1 MPVRHS
7 EYVDVVHAR
16 FLALLD
22 GLEQM
27 RVLGLP
33 ASVRTLLVRGA
44 VLHVMEQL
52 VEAYSRIQHVGDNT
66 PLIMSSDIHVLKD
79 SLEQLP
85 GLNPLP
91 FFSHVEL
98 FTKGFFLPADAPQV
112 IIEWVYQHP
121 FYTPQQVERL
131 VKIVVNG
138 GGGGGLSAMKNMFNR
153 NQFKGQGDPQ
163 RLASRQL
170 LAQVTLVRGICVM
183 RVGRNLTVR
192 LQTRVYDS
200 ASSGGRGCQDQCAAE
215 CQFVPGQACFCSMM

>member
-79 SLEQLP
+79 SLERLP
-85 GLNPLP
+85 GLFPGAVRNAPHLLSKL
-91 FFSHVEL
+91 FFQP
-98 FTKGFFLPADAPQV
+98 K
-112 IIEWVYQHP
+112 
-121 FYTPQQVERL
+121 
-131 VKIVVNG
+131 
-138 GGGGGLSAMKNMFNR
+138 
-153 NQFKGQGDPQ
+153 
-163 RLASRQL
+163 
-170 LAQVTLVRGICVM
+170 
-183 RVGRNLTVR
+183 
-192 LQTRVYDS
+192 
-200 ASSGGRGCQDQCAAE
+200 
-215 CQFVPGQACFCSMM
+215 

>member
-131 VKIVVNG
+131 VFAD
-138 GGGGGLSAMKNMFNR
+138 LSRVRWIPSCFILW
-153 NQFKGQGDPQ
+153 FPVFF
-163 RLASRQL
+163 
-170 LAQVTLVRGICVM
+170 QVCNVSPFPVK
-183 RVGRNLTVR
+183 
-192 LQTRVYDS
+192 Y
-200 ASSGGRGCQDQCAAE
+200 
-215 CQFVPGQACFCSMM
+215 

>member
-1 MPVRHS
+1 MWCT
-7 EYVDVVHAR
+7 
-16 FLALLD
+16 
-22 GLEQM
+22 
-27 RVLGLP
+27 RVSSHFWTASNRCAYWLP

-91 FFSHVEL
+91 FFPHVEL

-131 VKIVVNG
+131 VKTG
-138 GGGGGLSAMKNMFNR
+138 ERRRRRG
-153 NQFKGQGDPQ
+153 PQ
-163 RLASRQL
+163 RDEEYVQSKPVQGPR
-170 LAQVTLVRGICVM
+170 
-183 RVGRNLTVR
+183 
-192 LQTRVYDS
+192 
-200 ASSGGRGCQDQCAAE
+200 
-215 CQFVPGQACFCSMM
+215 